1 MTDGEIIDRRL
12 AGIKTSVDAIIFGCG
27 EAAGRAAMGN
37 YDDGLAAARAAV
49 RAEVDD
55 LFDQLDALAR
65 FITTNEGEVEGADRD

>member
-1 MTDGEIIDRRL
+1 MTVGEIIDRRL

-27 EAAGRAAMGN
+27 AAAGRAAMGN
-37 YDDGLAAARAAV
+37 HDNGLAAARAAV

-65 FITTNEGEVEGADRD
+65 FITTAEGEVEGRDHD